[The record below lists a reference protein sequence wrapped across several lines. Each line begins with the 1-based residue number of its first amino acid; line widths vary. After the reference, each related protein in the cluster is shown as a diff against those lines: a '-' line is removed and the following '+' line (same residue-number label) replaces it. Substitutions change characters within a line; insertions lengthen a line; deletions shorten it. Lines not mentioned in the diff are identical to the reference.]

1 MRKPDKYREEIMNL
15 LEDMRKDIRSEKSMY
30 GDIEDELMK
39 GILIGKKMMIK
50 KISYEFQDR
59 RL

>member
-50 KISYEFQDR
+50 KISHEFQIR

>member
-15 LEDMRKDIRSEKSMY
+15 LGDMRDEMGTEKEMY

-39 GILIGKKMMIK
+39 GILIGKNMMIQ
-50 KISYEFQDR
+50 KILYEFIKR

>member
-1 MRKPDKYREEIMNL
+1 MRKPDKYREEIINL

-50 KISYEFQDR
+50 KILYEFQDR

>member
-39 GILIGKKMMIK
+39 GILIVKKMMIK